1 MKSDKPWVTWHTLSY
16 IKFEGGSP
24 EMYTNKLNDVCS
36 KVHFLTK
43 LQAVCLQFYQSY
55 ASLQVFFKIFA
66 QLSIKRFSKF

>member
-1 MKSDKPWVTWHTLSY
+1 
-16 IKFEGGSP
+16 
-24 EMYTNKLNDVCS
+24 MYTNKLNDVCS
-36 KVHFLTK
+36 EVHFLTK